1 MRLPTEIWNEVASHL
16 PPLSRNGLPLSS
28 NQQRFS
34 RFWSY
39 FFKDERW
46 LNRVLETETDSD
58 SYRPVP
64 NIAGRDLPRVLEG
77 RTENTYLAL
86 IMHDYS
92 GDILYFQQ
100 QFFDSLQPHT
110 YNKEKNEVEFDG
122 SGITLNVGEATRP
135 DELIHISDPRRL
147 FRSRSNELSTYVICY
162 KEDAIHRCLN
172 SSIGGV
178 QGVLDREEAIADI
191 CCVRIPYALDCD
203 HNALFFNP
211 STNSEFTPVM
221 DTGASGHN
229 KVIGW
234 KKVMVA

>member
-16 PPLSRNGLPLSS
+16 PPLSRNALPLSPNS
-28 NQQRFS
+28 QRFS

-39 FFKDERW
+39 FFKDEKW
-46 LNRVLETETDSD
+46 INRVLETGTDSD

-64 NIAGRDLPRVLEG
+64 NIAGRDLPRILEG
-77 RTENTYLAL
+77 RTKKSYLAL

-92 GDILYFQQ
+92 GDIHYFQQ
-100 QFFDSLQPHT
+100 QFFDSLQPHA
-110 YNKEKNEVEFDG
+110 YDKEKNEVRFHG

-147 FRSRSNELSTYVICY
+147 FRSSWNKLSTYVICY
-162 KEDAIHRCLN
+162 KQDVIHRCPN

-178 QGVLDREEAIADI
+178 QGVIIRKRAIADI
-191 CCVRIPYALDCD
+191 CYVRIPYAPNYD
-203 HNALFFNP
+203 HTALFYNP
-211 STNSEFTPVM
+211 STDSKFTPVM
-221 DTGASGHN
+221 DMRASGQN

-234 KKVMVA
+234 EKVMVA